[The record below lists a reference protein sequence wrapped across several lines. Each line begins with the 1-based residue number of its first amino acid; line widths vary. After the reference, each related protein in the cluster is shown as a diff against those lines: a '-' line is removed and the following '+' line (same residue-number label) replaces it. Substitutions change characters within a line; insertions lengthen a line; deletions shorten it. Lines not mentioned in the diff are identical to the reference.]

1 MEKRFRTNNPIMED
15 FIDRNEDQIDLIGWS
30 YDGSGEVTIKN
41 WKFINYK
48 GTRYDIIDKW
58 VHLNKITFVDCTFKD
73 VNFG

>member
-41 WKFINYK
+41 WKLLINGFI
-48 GTRYDIIDKW
+48 
-58 VHLNKITFVDCTFKD
+58 
-73 VNFG
+73 